1 MPIAF
6 EIDHDA
12 QRVFVTATDEI
23 RIEDM
28 AALVTRLAE
37 LRVFGYAQR
46 YDARGAL
53 VMLTAE
59 ETRRLVPLVAR
70 LREEHGQART
80 AFIADSDVSFGMARM
95 YATLSADT
103 DSGFMVYR
111 TIEEGDVWLGWQR
124 ESTPRQRTL

>member
-1 MPIAF
+1 MPIEF
-6 EIDHDA
+6 EVDHGT
-12 QRVFVTATDEI
+12 QRVMVTATGEL
-23 RIEDM
+23 RIEDL

-37 LRVFGYAQR
+37 MRVFGYSQR
-46 YDARGAL
+46 FDARGAL

-59 ETRRLVPLVAR
+59 ETRRMVPLVAR

-95 YATLSADT
+95 YATLSADS

-111 TIEEGDVWLGWQR
+111 TIEEGDAWLGWQR
-124 ESTPRQRTL
+124 ASSQQHTL

>member
-6 EIDHDA
+6 EIDHGA
-12 QRVFVTATDEI
+12 QRVLVTATDEI

-28 AALVTRLAE
+28 VALVTRLAE
-37 LRVFGYAQR
+37 LRALGYAQR
-46 YDARGAL
+46 FDARGAL

-70 LREEHGQART
+70 LREEHGQSRT

-103 DSGFMVYR
+103 DTGFMVYR
-111 TIEEGDVWLGWQR
+111 TIEEGEEWLGWQR
-124 ESTPRQRTL
+124 ASVEQRTL